1 MDALR
6 QDLRFA
12 GRALRKSPGFAIT
25 AMLTLALGIGG
36 NSAIFSITDALILK
50 PPPYAHA
57 DRLVVFWR
65 ENAQQGARYNEVAP
79 ADIKAVRERS
89 SAFEVLAAWDYRG
102 AVLTGSDEPERLQGL
117 AIDANLFP
125 MLGVSPALGRGFT
138 PAEDQAGAAP
148 VAMISHGLWQ
158 RRFAGD
164 RGVLGRSIMLNG
176 TPTTVIGVMP
186 QDFHFAVNTDLWR
199 PLALSDADWEATN
212 GWLRTVGRLREGVS
226 TATAARDL
234 DGIAAALELERPGVT
249 PGWRFSLFRIN
260 EGLAQ
265 GPLKPMVL
273 ILLGAVA
280 FVLLIACA
288 DVANLLLA
296 RASGRAR
303 ETAIRTALGASRGR
317 LVRQLLTESL
327 ILSSGGAIIGIVF
340 AWWALDVVRAAM
352 PPMILEFAPRMATL
366 SVDARVLAF
375 TAAVALASALI
386 FGLAPAWRASRPD
399 LTDVLKEAER
409 GSTAGPGRQR
419 VRATLVGFQV
429 AVALVLLA
437 GAGIT
442 MRSFLAQQNANP
454 GFRSNN
460 LLAMWISPSVAAYPE
475 REQLRVFQST
485 ILERIGALPDV
496 EAVALSNAYPLSGE
510 DARWPFSVDG
520 RPAEQ
525 EPLTTGIRTVTPG
538 YLRVLGVTF
547 DAGRDFVEADG
558 PGGRPVAIAS
568 ESFVRRF
575 FPGEDPIGKRITLEG
590 DSSREIIGVVGDV
603 QDWKTASTSMAILYM
618 PMAQLAQRT
627 VAIVARTRS
636 DPATSA
642 NAIRRAVSSVDA
654 NVPVYGVRTMREVV
668 SDAVFNQRLS
678 SSMMSIFSLIAL
690 LLAAIGVYGVMA
702 FAVQQRTHEL
712 GIRMA
717 LGARAHNVTREVVV
731 QGMRPVFLGVAF
743 GIAGA
748 LGVARL
754 LQRILFDGG
763 GPAIVPL
770 SGAAAVLVL
779 VALLAIALPVW
790 RATRVDP
797 MIALRNE

>member
-12 GRALRKSPGFAIT
+12 GRALRKSPGFTIT
-25 AMLTLALGIGG
+25 AMLALALGIGG
-36 NSAIFSITDALILK
+36 NSAIFSIADALILK
-50 PPPYAHA
+50 PPPFAHA

-79 ADIKAVRERS
+79 SDIRAVRERS
-89 SAFEVLAAWDYRG
+89 KAFEALAAWDFRG
-102 AVLTGSDEPERLQGL
+102 AVLTGNDQPERLQGL
-117 AIDANLFP
+117 AVDANLFP
-125 MLGVSPALGRGFT
+125 MLGVSPVVGRGFT
-138 PAEDQAGAAP
+138 EAEDRDGAAP
-148 VAMISHGLWQ
+148 VAIISHGLWE

-164 RGVLGRSIMLNG
+164 QGVLGRSILLNG

-186 QDFHFAVNTDLWR
+186 ANFHFAVNTDVWR
-199 PLALSDADWEATN
+199 PLALSESDWQNTD
-212 GWLRTVGRLREGVS
+212 GWLRTVGRLRPGVTPAS
-226 TATAARDL
+226 ASRELDAIATA
-234 DGIAAALELERPGVT
+234 LERERPGAM

-265 GPLKPMVL
+265 GPMKPMVL
-273 ILLGAVA
+273 ILLGAVG

-303 ETAIRTALGASRGR
+303 DTAIRTALGASRGR

-327 ILSSGGAIIGIVF
+327 MLSVGGAIIGIVF
-340 AWWALDVVRAAM
+340 AWWALDMVRAAL
-352 PPMILEFAPRMATL
+352 PAMILEFAPRLATL
-366 SVDARVLAF
+366 SVDARVLVYTGAI
-375 TAAVALASALI
+375 ALASALI
-386 FGLAPAWRASRPD
+386 FGLAPAWRGSRPD
-399 LTDVLKEAER
+399 LTGVLKEAER
-409 GSTAGPGRQR
+409 GSTAGPRRQR
-419 VRATLVGFQV
+419 LRATLVGFQV

-460 LLAMWISPSVAAYPE
+460 LLAMWVSPSQAAYPE
-475 REQLRVFQST
+475 PEQLRTFQGAIT
-485 ILERIGALPDV
+485 ERIGALPDV

-520 RPAEQ
+520 RPAEEEQ
-525 EPLTTGIRTVTPG
+525 LTTAIRMVTPG

-547 DAGRDFVEADG
+547 HSGRDFEAADG
-558 PGGRPVAIAS
+558 PDGRPVTIAS

-590 DSSREIIGVVGDV
+590 DSSREIIGVVSDV
-603 QDWKTASTSMAILYM
+603 QDWKTASTSMAMLYT
-618 PMAQLAQRT
+618 PMSQLAQRT
-627 VAIVARTRS
+627 VAIVVRTRR

-642 NAIRRAVSSVDA
+642 DAIRRAVYSVDA
-654 NVPVYGVRTMREVV
+654 NVPVYGIRTMSDVV
-668 SDAVFNQRLS
+668 DDAVFNQRLA
-678 SSMMSIFSLIAL
+678 SSMMAVFSVIAL
-690 LLAAIGVYGVMA
+690 LLAVIGVYGVMA
-702 FAVQQRTHEL
+702 FAVSQRTHEL

-717 LGARAHNVTREVVV
+717 LGARAHNVTRDVVT
-731 QGMRPVFLGVAF
+731 QGMRPVCLGVAF

-748 LGVARL
+748 LGMARL
-754 LQRILFDGG
+754 LERILFDAG
-763 GPAIVPL
+763 GPEIVPL
-770 SGAAAVLVL
+770 GGAAVVLVL
-779 VALLAIALPVW
+779 AALLAIALPVW